1 MLNCPLSQI
10 KQSDWN
16 WMKGLHR
23 ARGSSVMG
31 FAPVRIGNVGYPLRG
46 TIKHNP

>member
-1 MLNCPLSQI
+1 MLNCPLSRI

-46 TIKHNP
+46 TVQFNP